1 MGIPNK
7 SIRLYDTTDLFVC
20 SSISEGYST
29 AVTEALILGLPV
41 GVTTDCSGMN
51 ELLQGEK
58 YGIIT
63 ENSKRPCLKV
73 LNNYSTIQ
81 SNCQHYKEKVI
92 KRGKEFTLEVLMKPI
107 ETLLTR

>member
-1 MGIPNK
+1 MTQ
-7 SIRLYDTTDLFVC
+7 SDLFVC

-29 AVTEALILGLPV
+29 AVTEALILGFPV
-41 GVTTDCSGMN
+41 VTTDFSGMN

-63 ENSKRPCLKV
+63 ENSEATLFEGIKQLLDHPEQL
-73 LNNYSTIQ
+73 S
-81 SNCQHYKEKVI
+81 HYKEKVI

>member
-1 MGIPNK
+1 MTQ
-7 SIRLYDTTDLFVC
+7 SDLFVC

-41 GVTTDCSGMN
+41 VTTDCSGMN

-63 ENSKRPCLKV
+63 ENSEATLFEGIKQLLDHPE
-73 LNNYSTIQ
+73 Q
-81 SNCQHYKEKVI
+81 VI

>member
-1 MGIPNK
+1 MTQ
-7 SIRLYDTTDLFVC
+7 SDLFVC

-41 GVTTDCSGMN
+41 VTTDCSGMN

-63 ENSKRPCLKV
+63 ENSEATLLKV

-81 SNCQHYKEKVI
+81 SNCHI
-92 KRGKEFTLEVLMKPI
+92 TKR
-107 ETLLTR
+107 R